1 MGKYKIDHLMFASLE
16 AKGWVAFQSNGKHGY
31 WPRLCPFSFEYS
43 ITLKFIRPKLEKIQS
58 IQNEAI
64 AVEGAVGQSTNRM
77 P

>member
-43 ITLKFIRPKLEKIQS
+43 ITLKFIRPRFEEYSEFSRK
-58 IQNEAI
+58 AI
-64 AVEGAVGQSTNRM
+64 AVEGSAI
-77 P
+77 